1 MKIISWNIRGLGSR
15 RKMVLLKDYFR
26 QARADIIIL
35 QETKTVTIDRKL
47 VASVWGSRFK
57 DWVFAPARG
66 SSGGIVVMWNTKH
79 ISVVESLVGVF
90 SVSIKIRE
98 SNGLEWWL
106 SRVYGPC
113 KYRERQD
120 LWEELA
126 GLYGLCSPRWCVGG
140 DFNVVRFE
148 NEKSN
153 GGRPTASMRIFNQ
166 FIQDSE
172 LIDPDLLNA
181 QFTWSNFQEETVCR
195 RLDTFL
201 FSGGWEES
209 FPHAR

>member
-1 MKIISWNIRGLGSR
+1 
-15 RKMVLLKDYFR
+15 
-26 QARADIIIL
+26 
-35 QETKTVTIDRKL
+35 
-47 VASVWGSRFK
+47 
-57 DWVFAPARG
+57 
-66 SSGGIVVMWNTKH
+66 MWNTKH

-98 SNGLEWWL
+98 LNGLEWWL
-106 SRVYGPC
+106 SGVYGPC

-120 LWEELA
+120 FWEELA

-153 GGRPTASMRIFNQ
+153 GGRSTASMRIFNQ

-181 QFTWSNFQEETVCR
+181 QFTWSNFREETVC
-195 RLDTFL
+195 
-201 FSGGWEES
+201 
-209 FPHAR
+209 